1 MSKNL
6 NQVQN
11 LKCKNC
17 ENNSTNE
24 LTCTN
29 DSTDLVKDHAQ
40 TENTSNTQST
50 SNQQQSSSNQNEQAK
65 NLLVANYFEE
75 QSSSLRSTSRLNLT
89 PTYSCIIERLSRL
102 YLSETLAD
110 VHFLIKNPLTSNI
123 DKVPA
128 HKLILSIGS
137 KVFMVMFNGNFAE
150 SSREAAA
157 TTSNEIEIPD
167 VELEPFLKMLKY
179 LYTDELCVEPD
190 SVMSTLYVAK
200 KYAVECLEKEC
211 VDFLKKN
218 LRTEN
223 AFMLLQQACL
233 FDEYHLSEMCL
244 SIIDKNTSESFG
256 SEAFLDIDLN
266 TLISV
271 LRRDSLGIRGKYF
284 FSRTF
289 ASNLILETHF
299 LTQ

>member
-17 ENNSTNE
+17 DHHNTEFNATTEALELSANLSNSNSNLE
-24 LTCTN
+24 
-29 DSTDLVKDHAQ
+29 
-40 TENTSNTQST
+40 TETT
-50 SNQQQSSSNQNEQAK
+50 SNQQQTSNEQAR
-65 NLLVANYFEE
+65 NSIAANFFEE
-75 QSSSLRSTSRLNLT
+75 QSYPNPPSNVSIT

-110 VHFLIKNPLTSNI
+110 VHFLIKNSLTSNLERI
-123 DKVPA
+123 PA

-137 KVFMVMFNGNFAE
+137 QVFMVMFNGNFAE
-150 SSREAAA
+150 SSKSSSKEAA
-157 TTSNEIEIPD
+157 TINEIQIPD

-200 KYAVECLEKEC
+200 KYAVNALEKEC

-233 FDEYHLSEMCL
+233 FDELGLGEMCL
-244 SIIDKNTSESFG
+244 SIIDKNTSESF
-256 SEAFLDIDLN
+256 SSDAFLDIDLN

-271 LRRDSLGIRGKYF
+271 LRRDSLGIRGTYDSLFYF
-284 FSRTF
+284 
-289 ASNLILETHF
+289 
-299 LTQ
+299 